1 MDYPFLVVVATV
13 RSRAG
18 GTGLATRRGA
28 PIATESATHLRL
40 LASIDP
46 RLWDVLFP
54 PAPQW
59 GEVAPNGPTGTLSE
73 PWGAERSDF
82 QLQVQIAVRD
92 LTRRIVDAAAAASA
106 QGGDGA
112 AVIANVVDEWVSVDD
127 GDGIGLVPV
136 KLFFPPLWWIDL
148 PRPSRSNDL
157 VDLVPALA
165 AAAWSFLV
173 IAETV
178 RDPSLSR
185 AIHHAIDTILSR
197 AERSLHH

>member
-1 MDYPFLVVVATV
+1 
-13 RSRAG
+13 
-18 GTGLATRRGA
+18 
-28 PIATESATHLRL
+28 LRL

-54 PAPQW
+54 PPPQY
-59 GEVAPNGPTGTLSE
+59 GEVTPNGWSGTLPE
-73 PWGAERSDF
+73 PWGSERSDF

-92 LTRRIVDAAAAASA
+92 LTRRIADAAAAASA

-112 AVIANVVDEWVSVDD
+112 AVIANVVDEWVRVDD
-127 GDGIGLVPV
+127 GEGIGLVPV
-136 KLFFPPLWWIDL
+136 KLFFPPLWWVDL

-157 VDLVPALA
+157 VELVPALA

-178 RDPSLSR
+178 RDPSLNQ
-185 AIHHAIDTILSR
+185 AIHHAIESILSR
-197 AERSLHH
+197 AERSLHL